1 MKTGSLFLFFFLI
14 SVAAIVLN
22 PGAVDAGRVLK
33 KKNIIVTAQADKIP
47 CDHHNLLNG
56 DHELVEGILKNK
68 LPSGPSGGVGHNYIN
83 SVGSEKMKTSNTLK
97 MNKLPSGPSP
107 GVGHNYIKHR
117 NIVVTA
123 RADTIPC
130 DHHSLVNGVL
140 YEVGDILKNKLPSGP
155 SGGVGHNYIDSVGS
169 EKVKTSNTLKM
180 NKLPSGPSPGVG
192 HNYINAAG
200 KASAAA
206 ERLIT
211 TMPLSK
217 LPSGPSG
224 GVGHSHND

>member
-1 MKTGSLFLFFFLI
+1 MNTGSLFFFFFLI

-33 KKNIIVTAQADKIP
+33 RKNIIVTAQADKIP

-107 GVGHNYIKHR
+107 GVGHNYI
-117 NIVVTA
+117 N
-123 RADTIPC
+123 
-130 DHHSLVNGVL
+130 S
-140 YEVGDILKNKLPSGP
+140 VGFEKMKNSNAENTLKMNKLPSGP
-155 SGGVGHNYIDSVGS
+155 SGGVGH
-169 EKVKTSNTLKM
+169 K
-180 NKLPSGPSPGVG
+180 
-192 HNYINAAG
+192 
-200 KASAAA
+200 
-206 ERLIT
+206 
-211 TMPLSK
+211 
-217 LPSGPSG
+217 
-224 GVGHSHND
+224 

>member
-1 MKTGSLFLFFFLI
+1 MKTGSLFFFFFLI

-22 PGAVDAGRVLK
+22 PGAVDAAGRVLK

-83 SVGSEKMKTSNTLK
+83 SLGSEKMKTSDTLK
-97 MNKLPSGPSP
+97 M
-107 GVGHNYIKHR
+107 
-117 NIVVTA
+117 
-123 RADTIPC
+123 
-130 DHHSLVNGVL
+130 
-140 YEVGDILKNKLPSGP
+140 NKLPSGP
-155 SGGVGHNYIDSVGS
+155 SGGVGHNYI
-169 EKVKTSNTLKM
+169 
-180 NKLPSGPSPGVG
+180 
-192 HNYINAAG
+192 NAAG
-200 KASAAA
+200 SMEPRKASA

-211 TMPLSK
+211 TTPLNK

-224 GVGHSHND
+224 GGVGHSHND